1 MLFKQA
7 CMRFGLVQPEAS
19 SPPFALR
26 APISCTRI
34 RELLVRLIRG
44 KSCRPPQHVGQD
56 FRRGVLVFLALSLQ
70 AVSLRAEDAQTKA
83 APAPSS
89 SSSGTAAPQARQTP
103 PDTSGLQSQT
113 LLASI
118 DKILKRA
125 AAAREAAK
133 TLPTR
138 DKFLFDPVW
147 TETREEREKDV
158 RDLLDSA
165 LAVVTDAPILKLQE
179 DIRKQQEEIAAD
191 RERMAAFREKR
202 LEVPQSGLLPSFFS
216 ETKESI
222 EKAMT
227 ALEADIKKREAD
239 ILHIKQEIG
248 KGLAAAG
255 ITLSQDQL
263 DLLLDGVLG
272 DDILKLMTA
281 FEVAKVADQKLSTLV
296 KQSNEDLKSARRYF
310 AMHAALFAMLVQAQD
325 MLIGR
330 IDKVYLTRLSDIIGN
345 IDQTGAKTREL
356 WQSAGRDDQRR
367 SLEANSKA
375 QEISRRVSAFYRD
388 YLQNQ
393 RRLLVQARDRTLFD
407 LRVADNTFETVEE
420 SFQLKALMD
429 EARTSFESVQKLD
442 PPGFEQIFRN
452 ENLRREFENLTQK
465 LGPSS

>member
-1 MLFKQA
+1 
-7 CMRFGLVQPEAS
+7 
-19 SPPFALR
+19 
-26 APISCTRI
+26 
-34 RELLVRLIRG
+34 
-44 KSCRPPQHVGQD
+44 
-56 FRRGVLVFLALSLQ
+56 
-70 AVSLRAEDAQTKA
+70 
-83 APAPSS
+83 
-89 SSSGTAAPQARQTP
+89 
-103 PDTSGLQSQT
+103 
-113 LLASI
+113 
-118 DKILKRA
+118 
-125 AAAREAAK
+125 
-133 TLPTR
+133 
-138 DKFLFDPVW
+138 
-147 TETREEREKDV
+147 
-158 RDLLDSA
+158 
-165 LAVVTDAPILKLQE
+165 
-179 DIRKQQEEIAAD
+179 
-191 RERMAAFREKR
+191 
-202 LEVPQSGLLPSFFS
+202 
-216 ETKESI
+216 
-222 EKAMT
+222 MT

-239 ILHIKQEIG
+239 ILRIKQEIG

-255 ITLSQDQL
+255 VTLSQDQL

-281 FEVAKVADQKLSTLV
+281 FEVAKVADQKLATLV
-296 KQSNEDLKSARRYF
+296 KQSSEDLKSARRYF

-356 WQSAGRDDQRR
+356 LQSAGRDDQRR

-375 QEISRRVSAFYRD
+375 QEISRRVSTFYRD

-393 RRLLVQARDRTLFD
+393 RRLLVQARDRTFFD
-407 LRVADNTFETVEE
+407 LRVADNTYETVEE